1 MYRERKKNICSRQ
14 STNLIQV
21 QWSTDTSQSAVEAR
35 RRELLGARDR
45 LSQKEET
52 EDNSAAKQETLN
64 IPQGT
69 NPIPVLSKY
78 FKTEPEE
85 DDAVNQMKA
94 LVAKHQ
100 WSETTLLKYVFAAL
114 FTDADMR
121 TDFYKKARILSFVC
135 PLLFALPSH
144 LSHLS
149 HLIKHRISSVF
160 FYF

>member
-1 MYRERKKNICSRQ
+1 M
-14 STNLIQV
+14 
-21 QWSTDTSQSAVEAR
+21 
-35 RRELLGARDR
+35 
-45 LSQKEET
+45 SQKEE
-52 EDNSAAKQETLN
+52 EDSTATKQEALN

-85 DDAVNQMKA
+85 EDCVQQMKA

-135 PLLFALPSH
+135 DYY
-144 LSHLS
+144 
-149 HLIKHRISSVF
+149 F
-160 FYF
+160 FYFLYSLLI